1 MYIFKKALIVVYF
14 LLFSL
19 SSWADTREWEDYYE
33 ASGKILKK
41 DQEFLEKELA
51 KRNLEK
57 PDRPEEVK
65 GFGFDVIQPS
75 DWFLGAEG
83 KRVMSVILSF
93 QTPSGGWSKATN
105 MAGQPRQEGQAF
117 GVLEDFTPTF
127 DNAATSTQLRL
138 LARAYS
144 LSGDKTYRAAFDRG
158 LNFIIQAQY
167 PNGCWPQSFPLRGA
181 YHDHITYND
190 SVMRNLM
197 AILNSVSQARNEYS
211 LATSKQR
218 NAAKKSLNL
227 ALDCVVKTQV
237 VVDGNLTVWGAQ
249 HDVKTLEP
257 AKARAYEMPAL
268 SSTESASIVDFLM
281 DLDSPSVEVIKS
293 VHAAAK
299 WYEQTKIT
307 GKTWTQGAKQLTN
320 DPKAT
325 ALWAHFYE
333 TATNKPV
340 FGDSDNSI
348 HYDLSKVSESVRQ
361 GSAWYT
367 VTPSQVLAKYA
378 FWKRQYPE

>member
-1 MYIFKKALIVVYF
+1 MCIFRKVLIVVFF

-19 SSWADTREWEDYYE
+19 SGWADTREWESYYE

-51 KRNLEK
+51 KLKLEK
-57 PDRPEEVK
+57 PGRPEEAK
-65 GFGFDVIQPS
+65 GFGFDVIQSS
-75 DWFLGAEG
+75 DWFMGAEG

-93 QTPSGGWSKATN
+93 QTPSGGWSKSTN
-105 MAGQPRQEGQAF
+105 MAGQLRQEGQAF
-117 GVLEDFTPTF
+117 GVLEEFTPTF
-127 DNAATSTQLRL
+127 DSAATSTQLRL

-144 LSGDKTYRAAFDRG
+144 LSGDKTYRAAFERG

-167 PNGCWPQSFPLRGA
+167 PNGCWPQSFPLRGG

-190 SVMRNLM
+190 AVMRNLM
-197 AILNSVSQARNEYS
+197 AVLNSVSQARNEYS

-227 ALDCVVKTQV
+227 ALDCVLKTQV

-268 SSTESASIVDFLM
+268 SSTESAAMVDFFM
-281 DLDSPSVEVIKS
+281 DLDDPSAEVIKA

-299 WYEQTKIT
+299 WFEQTKIT
-307 GKTWTQGAKQLTN
+307 GKAWTQGAKQLTN
-320 DPKAT
+320 DPKAVS
-325 ALWAHFYE
+325 LWAHFYE

-340 FGDSDNSI
+340 FGDSDNAV
-348 HYDLSKVSESVRQ
+348 HYDLAKVSESVRQ
-361 GSAWYT
+361 AHAWYT
-367 VTPSQVLAKYA
+367 TAPNQVLAKYA